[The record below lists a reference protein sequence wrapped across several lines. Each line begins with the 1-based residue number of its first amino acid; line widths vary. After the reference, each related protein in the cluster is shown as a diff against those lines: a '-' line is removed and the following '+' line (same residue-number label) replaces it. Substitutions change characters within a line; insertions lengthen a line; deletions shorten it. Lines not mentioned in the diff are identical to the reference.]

1 MSYGHMFYGV
11 DLDKLKAIYG
21 SKDENLL
28 AELLKAQ
35 AQAIKDNDEW
45 FEDEINE
52 EGFPPTKQA
61 LREIVLGTFGTYEGS
76 EAMYGYA
83 LKIIC
88 GHIGHRVG
96 ADDVTD
102 VAAHPYESQLVASGP
117 PVPIPYDDSDFPEI
131 GFLSLAQIPEEL
143 NRIDNAPKK
152 AKGGFI
158 SSTLSILTGGRAGR
172 QMNADE
178 LAQDIA
184 AYRRTVT
191 EALDKKLGVVSFR
204 H

>member
-28 AELLKAQ
+28 TEMLRAQ
-35 AQAIKDNDEW
+35 AQAIKGNDEC
-45 FEDEINE
+45 FEDEIKD

-61 LREIVLGTFGTYEGS
+61 LREIVLGAFGTYEGG

-88 GHIGHRVG
+88 EHIGHRVG
-96 ADDVTD
+96 ADDVAN
-102 VAAHPYESQLVASGP
+102 VADHPYESQLVASGP
-117 PVPIPYDDSDFPEI
+117 PVPIPYDETDFPEI
-131 GFLSLAQIPEEL
+131 GFLSLGQVPEEL
-143 NRIDNAPKK
+143 NRIDTAPKTTRRGVIP
-152 AKGGFI
+152 AA
-158 SSTLSILTGGRAGR
+158 LSLLTGGRAGR
-172 QMNADE
+172 QMTADE
-178 LAQDIA
+178 LAQDVA
-184 AYRRTVT
+184 AYRRTLT
-191 EALDKKLGVVSFR
+191 EALEKKLAVISFR